1 LKEAALA
8 LLTKGMV
15 CSNVLLGHLH
25 LDLDFGREIGI
36 GELLS
41 LWTEIES
48 AIGKEQEAK
57 ILKDLTAKI
66 LKRATL
72 ERKSPTG

>member
-1 LKEAALA
+1 
-8 LLTKGMV
+8 MV

-41 LWTEIES
+41 LWTAIES

-57 ILKDLTAKI
+57 VSRSHREESTQ
-66 LKRATL
+66 
-72 ERKSPTG
+72 